1 MLKDKFD
8 RKADYLRLA
17 VTDRCNLRC
26 RYCMPAEGIDFSA
39 RKDLLSYEEIISLA
53 RVFKKLGTNKLRL
66 TGGEPFSR
74 KDFPKLLEELA
85 TIYEQL
91 YITTNAVLIEK
102 YIDLMIKI
110 GVKGLNIS
118 LDTLQKEKF
127 AFITRRDEF
136 DKVMANIL
144 LCKEKG
150 LAVKINVVVMKG
162 INDDELIDFIEFGQ
176 EQEIDIRF
184 IEAMP
189 FNETDGNIDQF
200 LDIHSILKVVE
211 SKFEVAKKASEASS
225 SSVQYKIDDY
235 TFSIIPAYSRLLCN
249 SCNRIRLT
257 PKGDFL
263 TCLYAVEGISLRD
276 ILRSGASESEIGE
289 HISKAIYG
297 KKASGIVE
305 ENDRPDTI
313 FSSMTTIG
321 G

>member
-1 MLKDKFD
+1 MLKDKFN

-39 RKDLLSYEEIISLA
+39 RNDLLSYEEIINLA
-53 RVFKKLGTNKLRL
+53 RIFKNLGTTKLRL

-74 KDFPKLLEELA
+74 KDFPKLLQELA
-85 TIYEQL
+85 TIYDQL

-102 YIDLMIKI
+102 HIDFMIKI

-136 DKVMANIL
+136 DKVMSNIL
-144 LCKEKG
+144 LCKRKG
-150 LAVKINVVVMKG
+150 LPLKINAVVMKG
-162 INDDELIDFIEFGQ
+162 INDEEIIDFISFGM
-176 EQEIDIRF
+176 EYDIDIRF

-200 LDIHSILKVVE
+200 MDINSIQNVIE
-211 SKFEVAKKASEASS
+211 SKHEVTKVISEASS
-225 SSVQYKIDDY
+225 SSVQYKIGNY

-249 SCNRIRLT
+249 SCNRMRLT

-276 ILRSGASESEIGE
+276 ILRTGAGESEISE
-289 HISKAIYG
+289 HISKAIFG